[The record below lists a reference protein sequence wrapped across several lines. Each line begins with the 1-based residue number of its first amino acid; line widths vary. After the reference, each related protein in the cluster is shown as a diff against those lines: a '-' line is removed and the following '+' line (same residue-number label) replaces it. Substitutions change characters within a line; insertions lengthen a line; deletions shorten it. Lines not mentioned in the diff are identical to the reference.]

1 MRILFDQGTPAPLRH
16 ALDQHTVAT
25 AYERGWST
33 VTNGD
38 LLTRAEIEFDVLI
51 TTDQNLRHQQRIED
65 RDLAVLVLPTTSWPR
80 IRENIPLIL
89 QALTALEPG
98 TVRLVEF

>member
-1 MRILFDQGTPAPLRH
+1 MVDLH
-16 ALDQHTVAT
+16 
-25 AYERGWST
+25 ERG
-33 VTNGD
+33 
-38 LLTRAEIEFDVLI
+38 LLTRAEIEYHVLI
-51 TTDQNLRHQQRIED
+51 TTDQNLRHQQRIEG